1 MPYALSPL
9 HPMCL
14 SLVPCGLLCSI
25 TARLVIDSMGH
36 MSPITRQCRWGER
49 PDGICM
55 VVGSCAS
62 GFDPARNTHG
72 DLLYSNTPILDKGQT
87 QIQYFWEAFPASSGP
102 SDRTTYVRTYTHRR
116 ACRMAALSPHTF
128 QPASDGPV
136 CVCVLAWC
144 RCSRTSTRTPC
155 APSSSMWS
163 RYAHQVTCGYL
174 FFSDDMKRSFRL

>member
-1 MPYALSPL
+1 MHYPLSPL
-9 HPMCL
+9 HQFVSASSPV
-14 SLVPCGLLCSI
+14 LVCSI

-102 SDRTTYVRTYTHRR
+102 SDRTTYVRTHTYKDGP
-116 ACRMAALSPHTF
+116 AALLLCPT
-128 QPASDGPV
+128 
-136 CVCVLAWC
+136 
-144 RCSRTSTRTPC
+144 
-155 APSSSMWS
+155 PSSLPLTVLLVSLFL
-163 RYAHQVTCGYL
+163 RGADVHVLRRGPHAPQARRCGRGTL
-174 FFSDDMKRSFRL
+174 T